1 MTEFVA
7 AMAIHCIALP
17 IAIVWK
23 IETMIYWAAAAS
35 RMSGLEASNQA
46 PVVSNTYD
54 TTINH
59 RTSYT
64 GLSCTLSSIVR
75 RCPGQ
80 KYCCAMLHQLNG
92 GLNCVIIVSVI
103 IYILCNHHHPHLTNF
118 QCNASS
124 TQQLCPPPSLAGSQ
138 VCQSLAI
145 LLSGRPQPENA
156 LHQKTK
162 CIASSCTFTRPNFP
176 THRWSS
182 LGWASSR
189 KPRCPGY

>member
-1 MTEFVA
+1 MTSRKKMFSFG
-7 AMAIHCIALP
+7 HCPKHCHHLADRYDDLG
-17 IAIVWK
+17 
-23 IETMIYWAAAAS
+23 AAAAS

-156 LHQKTK
+156 LHQN
-162 CIASSCTFTRPNFP
+162 IASRLPSYTID
-176 THRWSS
+176 
-182 LGWASSR
+182 
-189 KPRCPGY
+189 KV